1 MGHILTQLRFVTCVL
16 VFYGNWDMTEARARS
31 SAYSRLRDLSRSQP
45 NNERERS
52 PQTQRGDVR
61 VSGRIRRLAGVL
73 WTFATLSITL
83 LVLIVVAWRVDLGP
97 TAASPGALTPPPPK
111 LPIAESLP
119 QPAHSS
125 RPAQGVRPSAA
136 PTNPIEAARG
146 DTGSPIQPA
155 VSPASNAAAG
165 PGASAKTASEAS
177 DGASSQIGALAA
189 PSLADQTW
197 SGLSRSMPKL
207 FSGKSEA
214 VQAVSH
220 NGDILYRSLVVGFS
234 SRTEA
239 VRFCAT
245 LRGAGH
251 PCLVR

>member
-1 MGHILTQLRFVTCVL
+1 
-16 VFYGNWDMTEARARS
+16 MTEARARN
-31 SAYSRLRDLSRSQP
+31 SAYSKLRDLSESQP
-45 NNERERS
+45 NDERERS
-52 PQTQRGDVR
+52 PETQRGGVR

-83 LVLIVVAWRVDLGP
+83 LVLIVVVWRVFDLGR
-97 TAASPGALTPPPPK
+97 TAVSPGAPPAPK
-111 LPIAESLP
+111 LPVAESSF
-119 QPAHSS
+119 QPARSS
-125 RPAQGVRPSAA
+125 APAQELRPNAA

-155 VSPASNAAAG
+155 ASPAGNSAAARL
-165 PGASAKTASEAS
+165 GAAAKTSNEAS
-177 DGASSQIGALAA
+177 YGASSQIGALAS

-197 SGLSRSMPKL
+197 SSLSGSMPKL
-207 FSGKSEA
+207 FSGKSKA

-220 NGDILYRSLVVGFS
+220 NGRTLYRSLVVGFS

-245 LRGAGH
+245 LRSAGH